1 MEEEGG
7 PGDDR
12 AGGSGGALQ
21 TDKRPALQGIPTGH
35 KAARRMTFE
44 QTKKELDA
52 FVEAMKESNEAGKTT
67 AVSIAKRA
75 DMGEAAQQAENRR
88 AAA

>member
-1 MEEEGG
+1 
-7 PGDDR
+7 
-12 AGGSGGALQ
+12 
-21 TDKRPALQGIPTGH
+21 
-35 KAARRMTFE
+35 MTFE